1 MSLGI
6 IVGIEELDRRIKYE
20 GIKIK
25 IRYRNKG

>member
-20 GIKIK
+20 RIKIK

>member
-6 IVGIEELDRRIKYE
+6 IVGIEELNRRIKYE

-25 IRYRNKG
+25 IKYRNKG

>member
-25 IRYRNKG
+25 IKYRNKG